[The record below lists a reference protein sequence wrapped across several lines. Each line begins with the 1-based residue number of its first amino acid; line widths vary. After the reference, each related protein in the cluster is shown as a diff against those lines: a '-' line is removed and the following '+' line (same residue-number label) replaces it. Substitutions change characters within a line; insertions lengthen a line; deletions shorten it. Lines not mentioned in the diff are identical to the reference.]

1 MSLSLTL
8 PLGTTMEVTNEE
20 KVLTGPA
27 GRTAVFAVSAMRRSI
42 RFRGFAR
49 RAFYYLLLQLQ
60 R

>member
-20 KVLTGPA
+20 KVFAGPA
-27 GRTAVFAVSAMRRSI
+27 DRTAVFAVSAMRRSI
-42 RFRGFAR
+42 RFRGGAQ